1 MTNGGIIYCYVN
13 ARGSSHCWLPQLLA
27 LGLPE
32 ARFPNPPHAHL
43 GKERFWQNCT
53 PLLIQTIIEVLKYIT
68 TGALPPSCDKGKNFL
83 MDPKLINES
92 ELTAETRLKFK
103 AFNGRPVLAKRRAL
117 ISVST
122 KGVKFESV
130 EQTLKT
136 KDENGELF
144 EINHQCAEIEKQI
157 PQLLGISKAVL

>member
-1 MTNGGIIYCYVN
+1 
-13 ARGSSHCWLPQLLA
+13 
-27 LGLPE
+27 
-32 ARFPNPPHAHL
+32 
-43 GKERFWQNCT
+43 
-53 PLLIQTIIEVLKYIT
+53 
-68 TGALPPSCDKGKNFL
+68 

-136 KDENGELF
+136 KDENG
-144 EINHQCAEIEKQI
+144 
-157 PQLLGISKAVL
+157 